1 MSRLTN
7 FFYDH
12 FKTISGFALSLISL
26 GFFLGI
32 DNRLGGIFSRNQ
44 IIDEV
49 ILAPKFVALFFVIL
63 YIFVSG
69 ILSLIKNIPTQDKQE
84 ITTSMRLRIKFT
96 IWVQSVLFALSTF
109 LYYTTVKKSIIPIEI
124 NFSFLS
130 GILPAQFLSRVFVI
144 HTGYIFALLIVLIFF
159 INRNLFGKNKL
170 QFFFL
175 WAQNLIFAVL
185 GFGFVDT
192 LNADRSS
199 LRNFSSSSLYVIANI
214 NPLVW
219 IFLSICAIA
228 FVSVTRLRQE
238 SLSKNLWF
246 TILFVFLLTQFV
258 IFLGVFENLIRFNQF
273 GYWHKSLFLTIFWS
287 MIFYPIA
294 TIIRNN
300 DKENFIQKTWLSFGY
315 HLIVFIVG
323 MLLVLV

>member
-1 MSRLTN
+1 MSRLNN

-12 FKTISGFALSLISL
+12 FKTISALMLSLISV
-26 GFFLGI
+26 GFFVGI
-32 DNRLGGIFSRNQ
+32 DNKLGGFFAQSQ
-44 IIDEV
+44 IV
-49 ILAPKFVALFFVIL
+49 SGGGFAPKFVALFFVII
-63 YIFVSG
+63 YVFVSG
-69 ILSLIKNIPTQDKQE
+69 LLSLIKNIPTQDKQE
-84 ITTSMRLRIKFT
+84 ISTSMRLRIKFT
-96 IWVQSVLFALSTF
+96 IWIQSVIFALSTF

-130 GILPAQFLSRVFVI
+130 SFIPAQFLSRVFVL
-144 HTGYIFALLIVLIFF
+144 HTGYIFILLIILIFF

-238 SLSKNLWF
+238 SISKNFWF
-246 TILFVFLLTQFV
+246 TVLFVFLLTQFV
-258 IFLGVFENLIRFNQF
+258 IFLGVFENFIQFNQF
-273 GYWHKSLFLTIFWS
+273 GYWHKSLFLTVFWS

-300 DKENFIQKTWLSFGY
+300 DKENFTQKTWLSFVY
-315 HLIVFIVG
+315 HLMVFIAG